1 MNLTDQAFDGPQKR
15 SLKDY
20 FLVALRGIGM
30 GAADIVPG
38 VSGGTIAFITGIY
51 AELLATIS
59 GIRFS
64 LFTVLRQDGL
74 AAAWQKANLNF
85 LVALLSGIAIA
96 IVSLANLLS
105 YLLATQEQLVWGF
118 FFGLVAASVFI
129 VGKDVKQWGTSTI
142 TAFVVGVA
150 IAILVTSIP
159 PLSSLNFPGFIFIA
173 GMIAI
178 CAMILPGISG
188 SFLLLI
194 LGAYED
200 VLHAVKSVDLKTIAE
215 FGAGCVV
222 GLLGFSRA
230 LNWMYRNHIN
240 LTISLLTGFMLGSL
254 QKLWPWQQKVELL
267 HTHSNGKEDWLRANV
282 LPHELAEPQVFA
294 VVACALAGAL
304 LIVGVSR
311 LANRKDG

>member
-1 MNLTDQAFDGPQKR
+1 
-15 SLKDY
+15 
-20 FLVALRGIGM
+20 M

-64 LFTVLRQDGL
+64 LLTALRQDGI
-74 AAAWQKANLNF
+74 AAAWRKANLNF
-85 LVALLSGIAIA
+85 LVALLTGIAIA
-96 IVSLANLLS
+96 IVSLANLLT
-105 YLLATQEQLVWGF
+105 YLLETQEQLVWGF
-118 FFGLVAASVFI
+118 FFGLVAASVFV
-129 VGKDVKQWGTSTI
+129 VGKDVKTWNGPSI
-142 TAFVVGVA
+142 AAFILGGVIAVV
-150 IAILVTSIP
+150 VTSVA
-159 PLSSLNFPGFIFIA
+159 PLSALDFPGFIFVA

-200 VLHAVKSVDLKTIAE
+200 VLHAVKSADLKTIAE

-230 LNWMYRNHIN
+230 LNWMYTNYRA

-254 QKLWPWQQKVELL
+254 QKLWPWQEKVELL
-267 HTHSNGKEDWLRANV
+267 HTHSSGKEDWLRSNV
-282 LPHELAEPQVFA
+282 LPDAVHGDPQLFA
-294 VVACALAGAL
+294 VIACALAGAA

-311 LANRKDG
+311 LANRKDA